1 MPAPV
6 PIAFRHW
13 AGFILILLVFLALDL
28 GVFHR
33 SSRVV
38 KSKEAL
44 LWSALWL
51 FLAMLFARGLSV
63 WRGPDESLQ
72 FITGYFVEFSLS
84 MDNVA
89 AIALIFAWFNVPA
102 RHQHRVL
109 FWGILGA
116 LVMRG
121 TMIGL
126 GAALIQTF
134 HWTLFLLGA
143 FLLFT
148 GVKWAVSKPAAVPLE
163 NNPVLR
169 LARRIFPVSDDY
181 DGDKLLTW
189 MDGRRA
195 WTPLALVLLMVE
207 TTDLI
212 FAADSIPAVFAVTQK
227 PFIVF
232 TSNIFAILGLRS
244 LYFAVAGAL
253 QYFRFLKT
261 GLAGVLIFV
270 GVKMLASRWAAVP
283 TGFSLA
289 VVAAIIALSIGIS
302 IGHSILARRKETGK

>member
-1 MPAPV
+1 
-6 PIAFRHW
+6 
-13 AGFILILLVFLALDL
+13 
-28 GVFHR
+28 
-33 SSRVV
+33 
-38 KSKEAL
+38 
-44 LWSALWL
+44 
-51 FLAMLFARGLSV
+51 
-63 WRGPDESLQ
+63 
-72 FITGYFVEFSLS
+72 

-89 AIALIFAWFNVPA
+89 AIALIFTWFSVPA

-109 FWGILGA
+109 FWGILGT
-116 LVMRG
+116 LVLRG

-134 HWTLFLLGA
+134 HWALYPLGA

-148 GVKWAVSKPAAVPLE
+148 GVKWGFSKQAAVPPE

-169 LARRIFPVSDDY
+169 LARRILPVSSGY
-181 DGDKLLTW
+181 DGDKFLTW
-189 MDGRRA
+189 RDGRRA

-212 FAADSIPAVFAVTQK
+212 FAVDSIPAVFAVTQK

-253 QYFRFLKT
+253 QYFRFLKA

-270 GVKMLASRWAAVP
+270 GVKMLASRWVSVP
-283 TGFSLA
+283 TGLSLA
-289 VVAAIIALSIGIS
+289 VVAAIIALSMGLS